1 MTEIGRL
8 FYENPNGDHKAE
20 LELCADID
28 DRKRRIASMQGDL
41 SSLKGVRICG
51 KCGARFDE
59 KYTFWFLRQLRRKAE
74 LKETMKQKKRHS
86 LLQDVLFL
94 CEEWKIKWKQCFL
107 FDWKSVSVNSA
118 EVIALMRKHRN
129 EKLDVLF
136 HYADG
141 LYRVGVNPENAREPF
156 LHG

>member
-1 MTEIGRL
+1 M
-8 FYENPNGDHKAE
+8 
-20 LELCADID
+20 
-28 DRKRRIASMQGDL
+28 
-41 SSLKGVRICG
+41 
-51 KCGARFDE
+51 
-59 KYTFWFLRQLRRKAE
+59 
-74 LKETMKQKKRHS
+74 ETMLS
-86 LLQDVLFL
+86 
-94 CEEWKIKWKQCFL
+94 

-156 LHG
+156 YMDAVLPASKAAFCCLTSRHRCISWQ

>member
-1 MTEIGRL
+1 M
-8 FYENPNGDHKAE
+8 
-20 LELCADID
+20 
-28 DRKRRIASMQGDL
+28 
-41 SSLKGVRICG
+41 
-51 KCGARFDE
+51 
-59 KYTFWFLRQLRRKAE
+59 
-74 LKETMKQKKRHS
+74 ETMLS
-86 LLQDVLFL
+86 
-94 CEEWKIKWKQCFL
+94 

-156 LHG
+156 YMDDETYPSMFAFCSSACIEGGFLLPDLQAPLHILAVNDGDPSAYLHRKCRKSTWKRNRKTSGSPFWLTVCCPV

>member
-1 MTEIGRL
+1 
-8 FYENPNGDHKAE
+8 
-20 LELCADID
+20 
-28 DRKRRIASMQGDL
+28 
-41 SSLKGVRICG
+41 
-51 KCGARFDE
+51 
-59 KYTFWFLRQLRRKAE
+59 
-74 LKETMKQKKRHS
+74 MKQKKRHS

-94 CEEWKIKWKQCFL
+94 CEEWKKMETML
-107 FDWKSVSVNSA
+107 SFDWKSVSVNSA

-156 LHG
+156 YMDDETYPSMFAFCSSACIEGGFLLPDLQAPLHILSVNDGDPSAYFA

>member
-1 MTEIGRL
+1 M
-8 FYENPNGDHKAE
+8 ENN
-20 LELCADID
+20 
-28 DRKRRIASMQGDL
+28 AS
-41 SSLKGVRICG
+41 
-51 KCGARFDE
+51 
-59 KYTFWFLRQLRRKAE
+59 
-74 LKETMKQKKRHS
+74 
-86 LLQDVLFL
+86 
-94 CEEWKIKWKQCFL
+94 

-156 LHG
+156 YMDDETYPSMFAFCSSACIEGGFLLPDLQAPLHILAVNDGDPSAYFA